1 MNNKILIVII
11 VLVIILLITISYTIF
26 LINNNN
32 NESTE
37 SDIDFENEAGVQ
49 YDTTQLENFNL
60 EIVGLNDE
68 ISSQI
73 DINTLNIE
81 LKEYMYLEGLV
92 DANQAVLQNYRI
104 GNNILYMDFL
114 LNNSRGSKVNI
125 EVDLL
130 NNSYTITN

>member
-37 SDIDFENEAGVQ
+37 LDIDFENEAGVQ

-60 EIVGLNDE
+60 EIVGLNEE

>member
-37 SDIDFENEAGVQ
+37 LDIDFENEAGVQ